1 MDPLFD
7 IAEHFGEEPDYS
19 SELWDQIREEGWFE
33 EPEDVDE
40 DELYHGRNVV
50 WRGTPGRMLRLD
62 WDQVQATQ
70 GNPFDADKVG
80 TFAEIIR
87 EGRYGDKPVMGA
99 PPAMLTLVDLD
110 DVAESQQAA
119 QQHELFE
126 SYGMTRPFTT
136 GDAELDEFLADESL
150 YLEQYAAD
158 DEDRV
163 VIESEMTARAE
174 DAIARQEG
182 DLGTIVGYL
191 RDGNHRAFAAQL
203 AGEPD
208 LWVQVR
214 ADPGDLEAVGLRDE
228 DLE

>member
-1 MDPLFD
+1 MGPLFD

-19 SELWDQIREEGWFE
+19 SELWDRIREEGWFD
-33 EPEDVDE
+33 EPDDVDD
-40 DELYHGRNVV
+40 DELYHGRHVV
-50 WRGTPGRMLRLD
+50 WRGMPGRMLRLD
-62 WDQVQATQ
+62 WDQLQATQ
-70 GNPFDADKVG
+70 GNPFDFDKVG

-99 PPAMLTLVDLD
+99 PPVMLTLVGLD
-110 DVAESQQAA
+110 DVAESHQAA
-119 QQHELFE
+119 QGDELFD

-136 GDAELDEFLADESL
+136 GDEELDEFLADEAA
-150 YLEQYAAD
+150 YLDQHE
-158 DEDRV
+158 DEERHAV
-163 VIESEMTARAE
+163 ESEMVARAE
-174 DAIARQEG
+174 DALARQEG
-182 DLGTIVGYL
+182 DLGSVVGYL

-214 ADPGDLEAVGLRDE
+214 ADPGDLEQVGLREE